1 MTTAVQ
7 LPQPVINPWLPR
19 PVAIDEIVPEAPNVV
34 TYRLRYADGPRP
46 GDYSFAP
53 GQFNMLYVPGCGES
67 AISMSGRPAERSAFV
82 HTVRRAGQVTS
93 ALARMSVG
101 DQLAVRGPYG
111 QPWPLARCPGQ
122 DVILMAGGIGLP
134 PLRPAIYE
142 ILARRSDFGR
152 VVVLYGARTAA
163 DLLFQNEFDSWRTC
177 GVEVQTTVDRAT
189 VGWIG
194 NVGVVPLLLQ
204 RWQLARPQRT
214 AVFACGPDVMMRY
227 AALGAIERRIPAEQ
241 IFVSLERHMQC
252 AVGLCGHCQLGPAL
266 ICRDGPVFSWNR
278 AEKLLAIHD
287 W

>member
-1 MTTAVQ
+1 MTTAL
-7 LPQPVINPWLPR
+7 LPQSVINPWLPR
-19 PVAIDEIVPEAPNVV
+19 PAVIDQMVCEAPNVT
-34 TYRLRYADGPRP
+34 TYRLRYADSARP
-46 GDYSFAP
+46 GDYAFAP

-67 AISMSGRPAERSAFV
+67 AISMSGAPAECTAFV

-101 DQLAVRGPYG
+101 DQLAIRGPYG
-111 QPWPLARCPGQ
+111 QPWPLARCHGQ

-152 VVVLYGARTAA
+152 VVVMYGARTAA
-163 DLLFQNEFDSWRTC
+163 DLLFRKAFDSWRAG

-189 VGWIG
+189 PDWIG

-204 RWQLARPQRT
+204 RWQLARPNKT
-214 AVFACGPDVMMRY
+214 VVLACGPDVMMRY
-227 AALGAIERRIPAEQ
+227 AALGALERRIPAEQ
-241 IFVSLERHMQC
+241 IYVSLERHMQC

-266 ICRDGPVFSWNR
+266 ICRDGPVFSWNQAAR
-278 AEKLLAIHD
+278 LSAIHD